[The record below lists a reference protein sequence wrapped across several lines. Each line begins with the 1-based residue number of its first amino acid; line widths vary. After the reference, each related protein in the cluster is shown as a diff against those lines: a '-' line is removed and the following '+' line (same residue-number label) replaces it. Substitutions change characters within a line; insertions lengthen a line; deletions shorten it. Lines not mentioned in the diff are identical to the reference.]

1 MAISDATIMTAL
13 IAAGSVRAAA
23 KAAGIA
29 ESTIRNR
36 LKDET
41 FRAEYDRQRCDVLQE
56 ATQAL
61 TARLSLAA
69 DTLADVLEDD
79 SAPATVKISASDS
92 LLRHGLRYVEAADFE
107 RRLAALEAAAQE
119 AET

>member
-1 MAISDATIMTAL
+1 MATNNEKILAAL
-13 IAAGSVRAAA
+13 IAAGSVRGAA
-23 KAAGIA
+23 KIA
-29 ESTIRNR
+29 HVSESTIRNR

-41 FRAEYDRQRCDVLQE
+41 FRAEYGRQRGDVLQE

-69 DTLADVLEDD
+69 DTLANVLEDD

-92 LLRHGLRYVEAADFE
+92 LLRHGLRYIEAADFE
-107 RRLAALEAAAQE
+107 RRIAALEAAAQE
-119 AET
+119 DET